1 MEENIKKV
9 DKDFENNSHF
19 KNGVFFFN
27 QKSERMFYFIL
38 MIAMLA
44 YGLLVKIG
52 IL

>member
-1 MEENIKKV
+1 MEDNSKKV

-38 MIAMLA
+38 MMIMLVF
-44 YGLLVKIG
+44 GLLVKIG